1 MVSDAIF
8 CPLQNLTTVWK
19 ILMILY
25 SYMKALLYKHGF
37 GYVWEANTV
46 GDINR
51 FVDVFKQRL
60 KDCCL
65 QAWHSDICE
74 SPKSIHYSK
83 F

>member
-1 MVSDAIF
+1 
-8 CPLQNLTTVWK
+8 
-19 ILMILY
+19 
-25 SYMKALLYKHGF
+25 MKALLYKHGF

-46 GDINR
+46 GDINK

-74 SPKSIHYSK
+74 LPKSIH
-83 F
+83 